1 MFSAI
6 TNILKNII
14 VKNKNYIHNIITIM
28 YINNNLEGFEN
39 NKKQEKNVIN
49 VAVPI
54 YGEPTSY
61 VNQAGDLDG
70 LTYSI
75 WLHILKDL
83 EKRNGEIYDVNYIV
97 VDNPESDKLVDGLK
111 SRKYDIVLGNFSN
124 DPTRLQF
131 IDYSTPFMSVK
142 DVGVYTLLGDTDAL
156 DQRIFRKVISVLY
169 YPFIGLIV
177 LSLFS
182 AIYAYYANSLKRKNF
197 SGAFVQMM
205 NGILGDRGGLLNGP
219 SFVIKSGTG
228 VITWVLALIVV
239 IVSFVFLFYL
249 QSVAISKSLDI
260 ISKNK
265 DPFSYPEGKKVLVSQ
280 GSPHSEVL
288 KSCCGII
295 PVETK
300 STSQDVKTLAR
311 EYLERYKKENIA
323 GFYHSGMEVSVWIK
337 ENPMFIMSDSKFS
350 SPSPVSYMVTKYKP
364 EFLYEINKSISNIQ
378 WDNILNDTCKKFI
391 GRLCFASQY

>member
-1 MFSAI
+1 
-6 TNILKNII
+6 
-14 VKNKNYIHNIITIM
+14 M

-39 NKKQEKNVIN
+39 NKKTDKIVIN
-49 VAVPI
+49 VAVPM

-61 VNQAGDLDG
+61 VNQAGQLDG
-70 LTYSI
+70 LTYNI

-83 EKRNGEIYDVNYIV
+83 ERRNGNIYDVKYIV
-97 VDNPESDKLVDGLK
+97 VNKPDTEILIDGLK
-111 SRKYDIVLGNFSN
+111 SRKYDIVLGNFAN
-124 DPTRLQF
+124 DPTRLQY

-142 DVGVYTLLGDTDAL
+142 DVGVYTLLNDDDAL
-156 DQRIFRKVISVLY
+156 DQRVFRKVLSVLY
-169 YPFIGLIV
+169 YPFIGLII

-197 SGAFVQMM
+197 SGAFIQMM

-228 VITWVLALIVV
+228 VITWILALLVV
-239 IVSFVFLFYL
+239 ILSFVFLFYL

-260 ISKNK
+260 ISQNK
-265 DPFSYPEGKKVLVSQ
+265 DPFSYPEGKKVLVSH
-280 GSPHSEVL
+280 GSPHSNIL
-288 KSCCGII
+288 KSCCGVI
-295 PVETK
+295 PVEAK
-300 STSQDVKTLAR
+300 SIGQDVETLSR
-311 EYLERYKKENIA
+311 EYLQRYKKENIV

-337 ENPMFIMSDSKFS
+337 EHPMFIMSDSKFS
-350 SPSPVSYMVTKYKP
+350 SPSPVSFMVTKYKP